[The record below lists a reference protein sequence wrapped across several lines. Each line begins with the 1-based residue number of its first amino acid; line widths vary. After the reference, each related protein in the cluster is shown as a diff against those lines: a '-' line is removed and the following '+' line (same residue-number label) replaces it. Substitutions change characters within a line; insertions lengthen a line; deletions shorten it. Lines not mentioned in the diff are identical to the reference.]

1 MPSQSR
7 TPPTSGAGVGKLA
20 MLALKQRA
28 GLWGFQRLVPLMIE
42 TKKAAPHGEAFTI
55 NINLKIL
62 FMKKLFTS
70 FFQPNDDDCTNE
82 QPCEQ
87 EPRPPR
93 HVGRLHD
100 THVVTCVMVCLVD

>member
-1 MPSQSR
+1 MALS
-7 TPPTSGAGVGKLA
+7 PTK
-20 MLALKQRA
+20 KQRA

-42 TKKAAPHGEAFTI
+42 MTKAAPHGEAFII
-55 NINLKIL
+55 NINLKN

-70 FFQPNDDDCTNE
+70 FFQPNDDNGAHE
-82 QPCEQ
+82 QTCEQ

-100 THVVTCVMVCLVD
+100 THVVTGVMVCLVD